1 MKFFSKQAS
10 FGLPT
15 TVTKMGEDQKGPK
28 AYVVEQAKYKSLLS
42 GAICMVVAFGF
53 LYLAFNSERASFNAR
68 SEQIFQ
74 VEEHQRMEKQTAE
87 LKLLQITQMLTA
99 HLDSEIEEE
108 SEMKQLYVNMI
119 DTQTQGTD
127 RIDQLLDGKL
137 EGADRKAVMDEF
149 EQIMFN
155 VNAIVGNHERESRK
169 RGDHARALLKTIHR
183 NVIQELEHEIA
194 DDVNDQFIE
203 YAAHSRHLQ
212 LSESDMQQSTHAHAA
227 FDSMLGQLQAKVDA
241 MTADDDFTASDSPS
255 SLSAHRAQLST
266 WYGLITSMEER
277 VVSREQ
283 MAEIVTMIE
292 ALPHSIRHTTAAT
305 TILEIARHGATN
317 AGGNAGGNAHET
329 RLASL
334 SKHAN
339 TILGEL
345 QGYSNKANLDRAL
358 ADWKNGTHT
367 PHQTFLRVQ
376 MMTRNGQLPS
386 RWLAEAVESQQ
397 DWQQQQQQDVHV
409 QHRRAATPPP
419 VPAQQQQQQAAD
431 INSVHAAL

>member
-1 MKFFSKQAS
+1 
-10 FGLPT
+10 
-15 TVTKMGEDQKGPK
+15 
-28 AYVVEQAKYKSLLS
+28 
-42 GAICMVVAFGF
+42 
-53 LYLAFNSERASFNAR
+53 
-68 SEQIFQ
+68 
-74 VEEHQRMEKQTAE
+74 MEKQTAE

-149 EQIMFN
+149 EQVMFN

-183 NVIQELEHEIA
+183 NVIQELEHEIQ

-212 LSESDMQQSTHAHAA
+212 LSESDMKQSTHAHAA

-419 VPAQQQQQQAAD
+419 VPAQQQQAAD
-431 INSVHAAL
+431 INSAHAAL